1 MKNAKIYIQSLHK
14 SFPVRHSNKNM
25 RESYKFQLAM
35 AKVGQITDVNDPDE
49 QFNLASSYSD
59 KLVDFPVSVLKLND
73 KQAEQLDDM
82 EQDELQKLDVRLAL
96 TVQGLSEHEINETI
110 KDMEDATKSNNNKSG
125 QKG

>member
-25 RESYKFQLAM
+25 RESYRFQLAM

-49 QFNLASSYSD
+49 QFDLASSYSD
-59 KLVDFPVSVLKLND
+59 KLVDFPVTVLKLND

-82 EQDELQKLDVRLAL
+82 EQDELQKLDVRLA
-96 TVQGLSEHEINETI
+96 SEHEINETI
-110 KDMEDATKSNNNKSG
+110 RDMEDATKSNNKSG
-125 QKG
+125 QKGQK

>member
-35 AKVGQITDVNDPDE
+35 AKIGQITDVTDPDE

-59 KLVDFPVSVLKLND
+59 KLVDFPVTVLKLDN
-73 KQAEQLDDM
+73 KQAEKIDDM

-110 KDMEDATKSNNNKSG
+110 KDMEDATKSTKSG

>member
-1 MKNAKIYIQSLHK
+1 
-14 SFPVRHSNKNM
+14 M

-59 KLVDFPVSVLKLND
+59 KLVDFPVTVLKLND
-73 KQAEQLDDM
+73 KQAEMIDDM

-110 KDMEDATKSNNNKSG
+110 RDMEDATKSNNNKSG